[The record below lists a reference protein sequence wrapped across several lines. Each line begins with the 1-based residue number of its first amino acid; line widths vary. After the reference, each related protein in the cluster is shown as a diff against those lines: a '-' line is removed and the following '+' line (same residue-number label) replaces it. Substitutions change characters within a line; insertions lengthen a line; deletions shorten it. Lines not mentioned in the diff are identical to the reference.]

1 MKQLLSQIFYDNT
14 FLKNYYN
21 RKFNVMYNKIITNY
35 QKSGGYTVM
44 YKNSNIKFNK
54 IIDEDRLIIYLYQQ

>member
-1 MKQLLSQIFYDNT
+1 
-14 FLKNYYN
+14 
-21 RKFNVMYNKIITNY
+21 MYNKIITNY